1 MKIAALFSEFS
12 SIYSTSEPFTAGVP
26 GTVHIVPNSPWNSIE
41 VRLDNGDIIQYLHA
55 SRIDVQEAQR
65 VDSDTVLG
73 MTGSTGAGA

>member
-1 MKIAALFSEFS
+1 MILTHPPAGNLLEPPPGGPT
-12 SIYSTSEPFTAGVP
+12 IPNTGVVLYS
-26 GTVHIVPNSPWNSIE
+26 
-41 VRLDNGDIIQYLHA
+41 